1 MRWPISWHIV
11 KGTEAVN
18 VVELMLLSPVKA
30 MKMPVVPVLPN
41 HLLLSSVLTRAV
53 EPSKQS
59 VVLASVS

>member
-1 MRWPISWHIV
+1 MRWPISWHMV
-11 KGTEAVN
+11 KGTEAAK
-18 VVELMLLSPVKA
+18 VVELILLSPVKA